1 MAMPRFDPETAVE
14 AMALQQLVTE
24 WCREL
29 DDNHGLGATRF
40 FTEDCVV
47 DAGPI
52 AYRGHEAMREFYRGV
67 AEFARATPER
77 GARTTRHTYTSLGIS
92 FSGRER
98 ATVTFLSFTF
108 SGYGE
113 TPVVGATAANTIS
126 DVRFE
131 CRRDEQRDWR
141 VAEFYASPVFLGDDP
156 YLNQLMNEDR

>member
-1 MAMPRFDPETAVE
+1 MPRFSPQTALDAFE
-14 AMALQQLVTE
+14 LQQLVTA

-29 DDNHGLGATRF
+29 DDNHGLNATRF

-47 DAGPI
+47 DAGHI
-52 AYRGHEAMREFYRGV
+52 SYKGHEAMQAFYRGV

-92 FSGRER
+92 FGGDER
-98 ATVTFLSFTF
+98 ATVTFLSFTY

-113 TPVVGATAANTIS
+113 TPVVGATTPNTIS

-131 CRRDEQRDWR
+131 CRRDAQQEWR
-141 VAEFYASPVFLGDDP
+141 IAEFYAVPVFLGDDP
-156 YLNQLMNEDR
+156 YLNRLMTEEK